1 MRTIIE
7 ASKLVNLAKD
17 LPERLAA
24 VAHASAAAERQ
35 LTRILVMRAAG
46 VAVKPS
52 DVAVA
57 RMTLARSLR
66 DVEDLQKIKKVL
78 PSLLEQA
85 GVSPQTVRLAA
96 VA

>member
-1 MRTIIE
+1 
-7 ASKLVNLAKD
+7 
-17 LPERLAA
+17 
-24 VAHASAAAERQ
+24 
-35 LTRILVMRAAG
+35 MRAAG
-46 VAVKPS
+46 DAVKPS

-57 RMTLARSLR
+57 RMTLARTLR
-66 DVEDLQKIKKVL
+66 DVEDLQRIKKVL